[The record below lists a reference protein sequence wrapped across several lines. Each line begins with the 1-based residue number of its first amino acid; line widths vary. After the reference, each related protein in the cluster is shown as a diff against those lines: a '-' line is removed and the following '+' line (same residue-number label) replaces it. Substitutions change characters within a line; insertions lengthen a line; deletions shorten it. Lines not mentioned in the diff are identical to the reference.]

1 MLLQTVL
8 SKETN
13 RAAMAVDVLTK
24 WMREPRAIV
33 PLLMLLDRM
42 GDPFPLVI
50 GARGLGWLGNPE
62 AVPALS
68 ALLLDEAKP
77 YVARVAA
84 AGSLER
90 IGGENVRCALQQAK
104 GSPRPSVAE
113 AVARAL
119 EQLRE
124 ADQDISP

>member
-1 MLLQTVL
+1 MLMQTVL
-8 SKETN
+8 SKDTN
-13 RAAMAVDVLTK
+13 RAAMAVDVLPK

-68 ALLLDEAKP
+68 ALLLDEAIP
-77 YVARVAA
+77 
-84 AGSLER
+84 
-90 IGGENVRCALQQAK
+90 
-104 GSPRPSVAE
+104 
-113 AVARAL
+113 
-119 EQLRE
+119 
-124 ADQDISP
+124 